1 MRRTASSCILISG
14 PLRHRHKRIVNRWPV
29 NRRTATHSGVYKS
42 KGPNECNSNR
52 SRCTPNRVEAN
63 REGRKRTL
71 SNQQLGLMLCLAI
84 ASCSWLKRNSTPRPR
99 TALLN
104 TITTRRA
111 PKGLENVEQNKMVDH
126 ERRHGETMNYFTL
139 TFQKAAVAVQGMS
152 REIKKSINTT
162 SPFRG
167 RKKSQARNET
177 TDKKSHGRVVF
188 LNFNILA
195 PQEMHSA
202 RQQNGNWGPP
212 RTFQAYT
219 HQR

>member
-1 MRRTASSCILISG
+1 MEREKHFPSDDSYIGARIYRCAVRRPRVSWSAGLFVIVIKESLIDG
-14 PLRHRHKRIVNRWPV
+14 PSTGGLLRTRVSINQRGLTNV
-29 NRRTATHSGVYKS
+29 TATDRVALPIGS
-42 KGPNECNSNR
+42 KPIEK
-52 SRCTPNRVEAN
+52 
-63 REGRKRTL
+63 GRKRTL

-126 ERRHGETMNYFTL
+126 ERRHGETMNYITL

-167 RKKSQARNET
+167 RKKSQTARNET

-188 LNFNILA
+188 
-195 PQEMHSA
+195 
-202 RQQNGNWGPP
+202 
-212 RTFQAYT
+212 
-219 HQR
+219 